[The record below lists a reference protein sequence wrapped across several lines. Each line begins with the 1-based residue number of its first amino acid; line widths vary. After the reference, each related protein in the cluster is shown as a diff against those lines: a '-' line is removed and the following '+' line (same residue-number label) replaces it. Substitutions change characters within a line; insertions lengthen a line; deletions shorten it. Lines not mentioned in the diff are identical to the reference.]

1 MARRRGILSPSYFI
15 RRAGIY
21 KGLLGGSKGWLA
33 AGGVFWGARFIKKTF
48 GRSEEFAASEVLKPG
63 QFITIEALLPPTRK
77 ERKATKRAS
86 R

>member
-1 MARRRGILSPSYFI
+1 MARRRGLLSPSYFI

-48 GRSEEFAASEVLKPG
+48 GRSEEIAAIERLKPG
-63 QFITIEALLPPTRK
+63 QFVTIEALRTPTRK
-77 ERKATKRAS
+77 ERKAARS
-86 R
+86 